1 VEFHT
6 FILQNAD
13 NKSMPECR
21 CDKEAYRPF
30 KTAEQLLREKKALD
44 EKRKRQNGTYAV
56 FQEDYMR

>member
-1 VEFHT
+1 
-6 FILQNAD
+6 
-13 NKSMPECR
+13 MPECR